1 MKPREALAASRVV
14 LLIDWPTREVP
25 ESLAQAGYEV
35 VSHDGPSPL
44 DHNAYD
50 VVDGV
55 LVTRNVGAHP
65 EHADLLYNHRPI
77 DELPGII
84 DLANRVGAATV
95 WCETGS
101 SEAREMVEAAGLVYA
116 DEPIVEAAR
125 ATRRPAG

>member
-1 MKPREALAASRVV
+1 MTPREVLAASRTV
-14 LLIDWPTREVP
+14 LLIDWPSRGVP
-25 ESLAQAGYEV
+25 ESLARAGYEV

-50 VVDGV
+50 
-55 LVTRNVGAHP
+55 LVGGEVITRNVGAHP
-65 EHADLLYNHRPI
+65 EHADLVYNHRPI

-84 DLANRVGAATV
+84 DLAKRVGAAAI

-101 SEAREMVEAAGLVYA
+101 ADAREMVEAGGLVYA

-125 ATRRPAG
+125 ATPRPAG